1 MPDAAIIRRED
12 TDKAPTDPAR
22 WAREPYPDYI
32 AEVNRS
38 IAFSGAEQDFFTVG
52 KARRLLDLLRRHG
65 QNLAQ
70 TRLLDIGCGIGLIH
84 PHLAPTLGEITGV
97 DVAAEALDIA
107 RTANPTAR
115 YQAYDGQRLPF
126 RDHAFDAATAICVM
140 HHVPPAH
147 WPAFLTET
155 LRILRPGGLFAIF
168 EHNPWNPLT
177 RLAVSR
183 CAFDFDA
190 VLLSPSRLTGL
201 LRQARFD
208 PVGREFLFFSPFSA
222 APIQA
227 AEHRLRWLPI
237 GAQYVAY
244 GQKAQV

>member
-1 MPDAAIIRRED
+1 LPGVAIITEEGVG
-12 TDKAPTDPAR
+12 KAPIDPAR
-22 WAREPYPDYI
+22 WAREPYPDYT

-38 IAFSGAEQDFFTVG
+38 IAFSGAEQGFFTIG
-52 KARRLLDLLRRHG
+52 KARRLLNLLRRHG

-84 PHLAPTLGEITGV
+84 PHLAPSIGDITGV
-97 DVAAEALDIA
+97 DVSAEALEIA

-126 RDHAFDAATAICVM
+126 PDHAFDAATAICVM
-140 HHVPPAH
+140 HHVPPPH
-147 WPAFLTET
+147 WQAFVAET

-190 VLLSPSRLTGL
+190 VLLSPLRLVRL

-208 PVGREFLFFSPFSA
+208 QVGREFLFFSPFSA
-222 APIQA
+222 ASIQA
-227 AEHRLRWLPI
+227 AEYRLRWCPI